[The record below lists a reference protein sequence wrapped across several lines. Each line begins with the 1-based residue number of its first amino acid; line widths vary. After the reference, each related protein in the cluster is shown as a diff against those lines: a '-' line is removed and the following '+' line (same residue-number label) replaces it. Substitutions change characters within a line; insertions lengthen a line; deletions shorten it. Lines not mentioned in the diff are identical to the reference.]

1 MPPGMRMVACIV
13 LLYLSFDFADPGMPG
28 VFTFDADES
37 VEVARIQ
44 KPDIPFDSIRPAE
57 PQSKVG
63 AVIVP
68 TNAREQAV
76 LVANAAISV
85 ESPTFALRPRIRYL
99 SPEESPAASPA
110 V

>member
-1 MPPGMRMVACIV
+1 MLACLV
-13 LLYLSFDFADPGMPG
+13 LLYLSFDLADPFMPG

-37 VEVARIQ
+37 IEVARIQ
-44 KPDIPFDSIRPAE
+44 RPDIPFDSIRPSE

-68 TNAREQAV
+68 ANVREQAV

-85 ESPTFALRPRIRYL
+85 ESPTIGLRPRIRYL
-99 SPEESPAASPA
+99 SQEEGPAASPA